1 MRGGEHYYCDD
12 EKDGMRDCTGKAVKQ
27 PIDADDELFELYKK
41 SLTEPITAEEYMK
54 LDDNKLIRK
63 PQ

>member
-27 PIDADDELFELYKK
+27 PIDADDELFELYTPLKIYTLK
-41 SLTEPITAEEYMK
+41 DLKWDAQ
-54 LDDNKLIRK
+54 RAFH
-63 PQ
+63 